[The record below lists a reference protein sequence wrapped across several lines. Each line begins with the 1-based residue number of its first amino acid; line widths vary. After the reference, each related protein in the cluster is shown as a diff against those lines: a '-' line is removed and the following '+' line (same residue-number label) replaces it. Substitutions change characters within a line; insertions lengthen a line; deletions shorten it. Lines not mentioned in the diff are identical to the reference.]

1 MCVLCV
7 VYVINTQKR
16 AAPKLCSRMP
26 QQPGRAGGRAASG
39 QAGPE
44 PEPGRGPGTRPGP
57 GQLHTCHTPGLAA
70 ALAWNGRARPSGRR
84 LPGISPARLATAGPL
99 ACAMPLGAEL
109 LVGGLAF
116 TFTGCVRVSF
126 FSFPGAPPNSALA
139 LEFKRGPTRKCSLRA
154 CSLLLERLVVFPR
167 SSELNSHPKF
177 PLFLLYSQPAL
188 LLFANTQH
196 VRSENFRGQTV
207 VSRRRGRS

>member
-99 ACAMPLGAEL
+99 ACEIPRGSFSRTES
-109 LVGGLAF
+109 
-116 TFTGCVRVSF
+116 TGTDTIDKSNQYRI
-126 FSFPGAPPNSALA
+126 PNSLFSMCGF
-139 LEFKRGPTRKCSLRA
+139 FKEQWHQQPYCGSL
-154 CSLLLERLVVFPR
+154 S
-167 SSELNSHPKF
+167 KW
-177 PLFLLYSQPAL
+177 
-188 LLFANTQH
+188 
-196 VRSENFRGQTV
+196 
-207 VSRRRGRS
+207 

>member
-99 ACAMPLGAEL
+99 ACAIPTLHRERSGLTTRRHVDASLDFFTRKSPRSWRDLSEKRAFSARRL
-109 LVGGLAF
+109 FFVGGV
-116 TFTGCVRVSF
+116 GV
-126 FSFPGAPPNSALA
+126 
-139 LEFKRGPTRKCSLRA
+139 
-154 CSLLLERLVVFPR
+154 
-167 SSELNSHPKF
+167 
-177 PLFLLYSQPAL
+177 
-188 LLFANTQH
+188 
-196 VRSENFRGQTV
+196 
-207 VSRRRGRS
+207 